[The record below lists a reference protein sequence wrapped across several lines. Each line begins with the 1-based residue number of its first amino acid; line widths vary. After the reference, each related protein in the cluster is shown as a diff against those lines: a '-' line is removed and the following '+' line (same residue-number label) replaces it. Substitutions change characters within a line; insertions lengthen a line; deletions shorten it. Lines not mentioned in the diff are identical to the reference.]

1 MKFLDELERI
11 NLPKDKFAVFG
22 SGPLG
27 VRELREIEDLDI
39 VVKSDL
45 WDELVKEYT
54 LKNGKHIKIDNIEI
68 YKDWKPW
75 FGDVD
80 KLIDDAD
87 IIDGYR
93 YVKLKYVLE
102 WKKKRGLEKDL
113 RDIELIEIHLESDE

>member
-54 LKNGKHIKIDNIEI
+54 SENGKHIKIDNIEI

-75 FGDVD
+75 FDID
-80 KLIDDAD
+80 KLVDDAD